1 MRLVLAA
8 LVLQLSVWIGGPALA
23 QDRPSPRDPLQVA
36 IKEAPPFAMKR
47 TDGKWQGITVT
58 LWTAVAAERGYRYEF
73 IETDLQGML
82 DGVAGGQFDAGVGA
96 LSVTPE
102 REERMDFSHPF
113 YSTGL
118 GIAVNDQTSIFGLLA
133 RLPWRDLALII
144 GGLLGL
150 MLAAGS
156 LIWLLERRA
165 NPDQFGGTA
174 GPGIGAGFWWSAVTM
189 TTVGYG
195 DKVPVTTAGRALA
208 IIWMISSVI
217 VIAGFTAAITS
228 ALTVNSLSNAIQGP
242 DDLPH
247 RRVGS
252 VPGSASAGYLNSH
265 RIGFVTYTTLD
276 AGLDAVASG
285 NLDAFVYDRPLLLYK
300 ASERPDGTVRVLPK
314 TFGRQDYAIALPNRS
329 PIREA
334 INQSLVRYLDSPD
347 WQATLERWLGRD

>member
-1 MRLVLAA
+1 MRLILAA
-8 LVLQLSVWIGGPALA
+8 LVLQLSVWISGQVLA
-23 QDRPSPRDPLQVA
+23 QEPATPHDPLQIA
-36 IKEAPPFAMKR
+36 IKEAPPFSMKR
-47 TDGKWQGITVT
+47 TDGKWQGITVS
-58 LWTAVAAERGYRYEF
+58 LWTAVAAERGYQYEF
-73 IETDLQGML
+73 IETDLDGIL
-82 DGVAGGQFDAGVGA
+82 DGVSAGRFDAGVGA
-96 LSVTPE
+96 LSVTPD

-118 GIAVNDQTSIFGLLA
+118 GIAVNDQTSVFGLLA

-144 GGLLGL
+144 GGLLAL

-165 NPDQFGGTA
+165 NPDQFGGTV
-174 GPGIGAGFWWSAVTM
+174 GPGIREGFWWSAVTM

-217 VIAGFTAAITS
+217 VIAGFTAAVTS
-228 ALTVNSLSNAIQGP
+228 ALTLNSLSNAIQGP

-265 RIGFVTYTTLD
+265 RIGYVTYPTLD

-300 ASERPDGTVRVLPK
+300 ASERPDGTVRVVPK
-314 TFGRQDYAIALPNRS
+314 TFGRQDYASALPNRS